1 MGIFNESV
9 QIFKTVIICESAH
22 KINYLYM
29 TLKNISSNINSR
41 DSLLQ
46 NPIRFFSSFLGKRI
60 HFFKEL
66 KLLEM
71 PSNALVENSKSLNE
85 IEKNI

>member
-1 MGIFNESV
+1 
-9 QIFKTVIICESAH
+9 
-22 KINYLYM
+22 M

-46 NPIRFFSSFLGKRI
+46 NPINFFSSFLGGRT
-60 HFFKEL
+60 HFFKQV

-71 PSNALVENSKSLNE
+71 PSNGLVENSKSLNE
-85 IEKNI
+85 IEKYRERLVKRNE